1 MNILNI
7 ERYKKAFDRYDL
19 NSNGVIEFSEFKNI
33 ISDLLKIPTGLDLPQ
48 ERVMS
53 MWRNADKDGSGSI
66 DFEEFVAFYVKVF
79 GDTFETDFDPVA
91 DYYRSMRRI
100 Q

>member
-1 MNILNI
+1 
-7 ERYKKAFDRYDL
+7 
-19 NSNGVIEFSEFKNI
+19 
-33 ISDLLKIPTGLDLPQ
+33 
-48 ERVMS
+48 MS